1 MLKIT
6 YLEDGINLEYLE
18 ESVEVWKADR
28 ILVNLRAGVCI
39 YVESSIANIVLSINS
54 ETHNLVKLAENQPI
68 ELIPCDEDYLEVG
81 LIGTWLAQ
89 TKNSEEGVFVCELNQ
104 EIEYSLYSLWQASQ
118 VGASVIN

>member
-18 ESVEVWKADR
+18 EAVEVWKADR
-28 ILVNLRAGVCI
+28 ILVNVRAGVCI

-54 ETHNLVKLAENQPI
+54 GIHSLVKLAENQPI
-68 ELIPCDEDYLEVG
+68 ELIPCDEDYLEVS
-81 LIGTWLAQ
+81 LIGTWLAE
-89 TKNSEEGVFVCELNQ
+89 TKNSEEGVFVCELNH
-104 EIEYSLYSLWQASQ
+104 EIEYSLYRLWQASQ

>member
-18 ESVEVWKADR
+18 EAVEVWKANR

-39 YVESSIANIVLSINS
+39 YFESSIANIVLSISS
-54 ETHNLVKLAENQPI
+54 ETKNLVKLAENQPI
-68 ELIPCDEDYLEVG
+68 ELIPCDDNYLEVG

-89 TKNSEEGVFVCELNQ
+89 TKNSEEGVFVCELNP
-104 EIEYSLYSLWQASQ
+104 EIEYSLYRLWQASQ
-118 VGASVIN
+118 VGASIIN

>member
-6 YLEDGINLEYLE
+6 YLEDEINLEYLE
-18 ESVEVWKADR
+18 EAVEVWKANR

-54 ETHNLVKLAENQPI
+54 GTNNLIKLAENQPI
-68 ELIPCDEDYLEVG
+68 ELIPCDDDYLEVG

-89 TKNSEEGVFVCELNQ
+89 TENSEEGVFVCELNH
-104 EIEYSLYSLWQASQ
+104 EIEYSLYRLWQASQ
-118 VGASVIN
+118 VGTSVTN

>member
-54 ETHNLVKLAENQPI
+54 GTHNLVKLAENQPI

-81 LIGTWLAQ
+81 LIGTWLAR

>member
-18 ESVEVWKADR
+18 EAVEVWKANR

-39 YVESSIANIVLSINS
+39 YFESSIANIVLSIS
-54 ETHNLVKLAENQPI
+54 AETNNLIKLAENQPI
-68 ELIPCDEDYLEVG
+68 ELIPCDDNYLEVG

-89 TKNSEEGVFVCELNQ
+89 TKNSEEGVFVCELNH
-104 EIEYSLYSLWQASQ
+104 EIEYSLYRLWQASQ
-118 VGASVIN
+118 VGTSVIN

>member
-18 ESVEVWKADR
+18 EAVEVWKANR

-39 YVESSIANIVLSINS
+39 YFESSIANIVLSISS
-54 ETHNLVKLAENQPI
+54 ETNNLVKLAENLPI
-68 ELIPCDEDYLEVG
+68 ELIPCDDNYLEVS

-89 TKNSEEGVFVCELNQ
+89 TKNSEEGVFVCELNH
-104 EIEYSLYSLWQASQ
+104 EIEYSLYRLWQASQ
-118 VGASVIN
+118 VGTSVIN

>member
-18 ESVEVWKADR
+18 ESVEVWKANR

-39 YVESSIANIVLSINS
+39 YVESSIANIVLSIS
-54 ETHNLVKLAENQPI
+54 SGTHNLVKLAENQPI
-68 ELIPCDEDYLEVG
+68 ELIPCDENYLEVG

-89 TKNSEEGVFVCELNQ
+89 TKNSEEGVFVCEFNH
-104 EIEYSLYSLWQASQ
+104 EIEYSLYCLWQVSQ
-118 VGASVIN
+118 IGTSVIN